1 MAADVLT
8 SVIAVA
14 IVLGIMILVHEWG
27 HFIAAKLFGVR
38 VEVFSFGFGP
48 RLWGR
53 KRGPTDYR
61 ISALPLGGY
70 VKMAGDNPSEERRG
84 EPDEFLSKPR
94 WQRALIA
101 VAGPAMNM
109 VMAVAMT
116 TGLFLVGTQQRTFV
130 DKPVEVAGV
139 IKDSPAEAAGLRAG
153 DRVEE
158 LAGIRNPTWE
168 RALLELVFT
177 NPGSSLPLVVERDGN
192 RVPLTAHA
200 TAASDF
206 NEVFAVLGY
215 PAEPVTV
222 GTVSRAMP
230 AERSGLRPGDH
241 VLALERQ
248 PVRSPIQFA
257 GMIQQRGGQP
267 TELLLQRGDQTLRVE
282 IRPEWNNPGDGGGA
296 RWQIGIAFRFAS
308 EKRSYSLG
316 GAAERG
322 LWVNARLT
330 RQILHV
336 VAQLFQGRMSLK
348 QMQGPLGIAR
358 ESGRAARRGPLD
370 LINLMA
376 VISLNLAI
384 LNLLPIPI
392 LDGGHLLMLAVE
404 GMIRRDLSLTVK
416 ERVVQVGLVFL
427 LVIFAIVMYNDVL
440 RLLPSH

>member
-1 MAADVLT
+1 MAADVFT

-109 VMAVAMT
+109 VMAVALT

-200 TAASDF
+200 TAATDF

-215 PAEPVTV
+215 PAEPVAV
-222 GTVSRAMP
+222 GTVSRGMP

-241 VLALERQ
+241 VLAVERQ

-257 GMIQQRGGQP
+257 GIIQQRGGQP

-336 VAQLFQGRMSLK
+336 VSQLFQGRMSLK

-404 GMIRRDLSLTVK
+404 GVIRRDLSLTVK